1 MILQLKRF
9 AKSIMMRGDAYLDD
23 ENCVLLGKMFLQ
35 QVLYQIPVSTSLS
48 KLYNALNS
56 IYDA

>member
-23 ENCVLLGKMFLQ
+23 ENCVLLGKMFLK

-48 KLYNALNS
+48 KLSNALNS

>member
-23 ENCVLLGKMFLQ
+23 EHCVLLGKMFLE
-35 QVLYQIPVSTSLS
+35 QVLYQIPVGNSLS
-48 KLYNALNS
+48 KLSNALNR
-56 IYDA
+56 IYDT

>member
-23 ENCVLLGKMFLQ
+23 ENCVLLGKMFLK
-35 QVLYQIPVSTSLS
+35 QVLYQIPVCTSLS
-48 KLYNALNS
+48 KLSNALNS

>member
-9 AKSIMMRGDAYLDD
+9 AKSVMMRGDAYLDD
-23 ENCVLLGKMFLQ
+23 ENCVLPGKMFLE

-56 IYDA
+56 IHDA

>member
-9 AKSIMMRGDAYLDD
+9 AKSVMMRGDAYLDD
-23 ENCVLLGKMFLQ
+23 ENCVLPGKMLE

-56 IYDA
+56 IHDA